1 MGKKIREATLAKT
14 PYMLTVGDQEVESKT
29 VSVRSRKGDNL
40 GAMDMDALLG
50 KLLTEIAT
58 KAK

>member
-14 PYMLTVGDQEVESKT
+14 PYMLTVGDQEVENKT

-40 GAMDMDALLG
+40 GAMDMDALLA
-50 KLLTEIAT
+50 KLLTEVAT
-58 KAK
+58 KAR